1 MHASSFS
8 HPVCSDLH
16 PTPLPLSP
24 SYSSPLSVAT
34 VWHAIVA
41 LRPLKVI
48 VLLANMHQMGNIST
62 LHGFLFLGAQPCCN
76 WPHHQRQQQ
85 HHQLEGA
92 STNRVG
98 SQLGSSSTWHIDYVA
113 TSPPDTT
120 ATAMYQLR
128 RLLIGNTLGR
138 WKKEGHPSHRL
149 KSLPQS
155 YCFCLFTLCLF
166 VCFPY
171 VSKEIQTRATCDR
184 QLTHSRS
191 YTPHSTHSNWPRKF
205 ETNKS
210 EQQRHNYGGRGG
222 LFWNN

>member
-1 MHASSFS
+1 MRLRLATQFVATYTQLLY
-8 HPVCSDLH
+8 PYPP
-16 PTPLPLSP
+16 PTPPL
-24 SYSSPLSVAT
+24 PLSVAT

-113 TSPPDTT
+113 TSPPDTRPPP
-120 ATAMYQLR
+120 LH
-128 RLLIGNTLGR
+128 GN
-138 WKKEGHPSHRL
+138 
-149 KSLPQS
+149 
-155 YCFCLFTLCLF
+155 
-166 VCFPY
+166 
-171 VSKEIQTRATCDR
+171 VSAAAPADR
-184 QLTHSRS
+184 QHFGAMEERRS
-191 YTPHSTHSNWPRKF
+191 PKSQVEEPTAKLLFLSFYPLLVCLLSLREQRNPDYTNV
-205 ETNKS
+205 
-210 EQQRHNYGGRGG
+210 
-222 LFWNN
+222 

>member
-1 MHASSFS
+1 MRLRLATQF
-8 HPVCSDLH
+8 VATYTQLLY
-16 PTPLPLSP
+16 PL
-24 SYSSPLSVAT
+24 PLSVAT

-113 TSPPDTT
+113 TSPPDTRPPP
-120 ATAMYQLR
+120 LH
-128 RLLIGNTLGR
+128 GN
-138 WKKEGHPSHRL
+138 
-149 KSLPQS
+149 
-155 YCFCLFTLCLF
+155 
-166 VCFPY
+166 
-171 VSKEIQTRATCDR
+171 VSAAAPADR
-184 QLTHSRS
+184 QHFGAMEERRS
-191 YTPHSTHSNWPRKF
+191 PKSQVEEPTAKLLFLSFYPLLVCLLSLREQRNPDLSNV
-205 ETNKS
+205 
-210 EQQRHNYGGRGG
+210 
-222 LFWNN
+222 